1 MFHKILA
8 AIDMSK
14 TGKRVFE
21 EALDLAQANGASLM
35 LLHILC
41 PDEEGCPDMSVLY
54 NMNPYQAGIGG
65 EVAEQYQKQWEAF
78 VNKGLDLLRS
88 HSETATAAG
97 VYTECAQNLGSPGRT
112 ICETACTWDADLIVI
127 GRRGLSGLSEAVLGS
142 VSNYVIHHAPCS
154 VLTVQSQVKTTAQ
167 SHSRESVQ
175 VGVLT

>member
-14 TGKRVFE
+14 VGKRVFE

-35 LLHILC
+35 LLHVLC

-54 NMNPYQAGIGG
+54 NLNPYQAGVGS
-65 EVAEQYQKQWEAF
+65 EQAEQYQKQWEVFA
-78 VNKGLDLLRS
+78 NKGLDLLRS
-88 HSETATAAG
+88 HSEVATSAG
-97 VYTECAQNLGSPGRT
+97 VYTECAQKPGSPGHM

-127 GRRGLSGLSEAVLGS
+127 GRRGLSGLSEVVLGS

-154 VLTVQSQVKTTAQ
+154 VLTVQSQVEMTTS
-167 SHSRESVQ
+167 SHSGESSQLKAV
-175 VGVLT
+175 T

>member
-35 LLHILC
+35 LLHVLC

-54 NMNPYQAGIGG
+54 NMNPYQAGAGS
-65 EVAEQYQKQWEAF
+65 EQAEHYQKQWEAF
-78 VNKGLDLLRS
+78 ANKGLNLLQS
-88 HSETATAAG
+88 HSEAATAAG
-97 VYTECAQNLGSPGRT
+97 VYTECAQNPGSPGRT
-112 ICETACTWDADLIVI
+112 ICEAACTWDADLIVI
-127 GRRGLSGLSEAVLGS
+127 GRRGLSGMSEVVLGS

-154 VLTVQSQVKTTAQ
+154 VLTVQSQVKMTTS
-167 SHSRESVQ
+167 SHSSESSQ
-175 VGVLT
+175 LKALT